1 MRPLLVRICCLT
13 LLLIA
18 AAGHAQTLAPGAL
31 DAWKG
36 WVLKGQEFRN
46 CPLIAGR
53 AGNNANDFLCAWPG
67 TLALAAKAD
76 GAQFSQHWR
85 VDADGWVPLP
95 GNAEHWPQEV
105 TLDGQAAAVIDRNGP
120 AVWLTV
126 GGHELRG
133 RLIWSQRPQSLQ
145 VPVALGVVALSVDGK
160 PIIPV
165 QQDGNELSLGRST
178 AIAPAADSLELRV
191 FRRLSDGVPAQLTTV
206 IELHASGQVREETIG
221 PALPEGF
228 APVALDCDWPARLD
242 ADGRLRVR
250 VQPGS
255 DTLTLEARA
264 TAPLTQVT
272 ARLGTAPWPAQEI
285 WSYAADPRLRVSVA
299 SSALPVDPRQSNV
312 PPEWSALPAFAMGE
326 DGKLVVE
333 ERSRGTAGDESNR
346 LTLQR
351 EMWLDFAGDGW
362 FAHDRLQ
369 GKMLRDWR
377 LDVAAPFTLER
388 AHAVLSGGRAGDSL
402 QITRGAQASLSG
414 VEWRQAA
421 INVDAGLR
429 INDAGMQMP
438 ISGWQ
443 GSFDSIQTV
452 LHLPNGY
459 RLLGAP
465 GADRANGS
473 WIAAWTL
480 LDVFLAAVLI
490 LLAWRAFK
498 LIGGLAAIAYL
509 LLGYQE
515 PGAPL
520 WTLLLVCMLM
530 VLVRALPEG
539 RLATGVA
546 WLRNGALALLLLVA
560 LPFIAWQVRL
570 ALHPQLENVSIVDA
584 YAGNIAPAEQSTA
597 EYAEQAQVVN
607 MNAPAAMP
615 APATPPPPPEAKI
628 MMQRAS
634 KSALDSIVVS
644 GSRLPPRALVKVKE
658 PTIVQTGNGEPN
670 WQLGHRYE
678 LSWSGPVLAG
688 QDVRL
693 VIAPPWLVRPL
704 RVVLAGLLLLL
715 VGLALRPLQPQLRN
729 VLGKLRSAAPLALL
743 GLAALCAHTPAMAQ
757 TFPPDNLLNELRTRL
772 TEVPKCAPNCAAIA
786 NAQVSA
792 RGSEV
797 TVALDVQVAASS
809 AVPLPFDATTLTLR
823 SLRVDGVVQDALA
836 RDASTLRTALTR
848 GVHRVELVF
857 DASGDKV
864 ALAFA
869 LRPMRAHFVGEGWGV
884 AGLADGRLQTE
895 TLTLTRA
902 RSSAENA
909 AETSAHVDAQRFAPF
924 VRVHRTLLLDT
935 EWSVETRVK
944 RIAPAGGGFTV
955 AIPLLEGEHVTSS
968 GFKIDNG
975 TVNVALA
982 DGEDEASWTSTF
994 DKRESLKLIAPAL
1007 DAHAEVWQVVAGLKW
1022 HVDYSGV
1029 PRVAPLDAQA
1039 GEAMAFEF
1047 DPLPGET
1054 LALAISQ
1061 PEAMQGATRAV
1072 DSVGLTQEVG
1082 QRASTTT
1089 LVLTL
1094 RASQGGEQ
1102 AISLPKDA
1110 ELLGLSRDGAPLNL
1124 RPQDGKLSLPLLP
1137 GSHRFE
1143 IRFRD
1148 NQTLGTRIATPAI
1161 ALGLPAANID
1171 LTMSLPRDRWL
1182 LATSGPATG
1191 PAVLY
1196 WSELAVMLLIAVA
1209 LSRLPNSPLKLW
1221 QWLLLGIG
1229 FSTYSWLALIVVIAW
1244 LFALR
1249 WRARAAMPK
1258 GEAIFNLMQIGMVF
1272 FTLIAVLF
1280 LFDSI
1285 RHGLLGAPDMH
1296 VVGYKSSQY
1305 QLGWFADRSHDAL
1318 PLAQAFSLPLWCY
1331 QVAMLVWALWLA
1343 SALVRWMRE
1352 GFAAWTRGGYWRS
1365 TPRALVELPK
1375 AQAPPPPPA

>member
-1 MRPLLVRICCLT
+1 MRSLTVRLSC
-13 LLLIA
+13 LLLLLFA
-18 AAGHAQTLAPGAL
+18 AVSQAQTSTPGAL
-31 DAWKG
+31 EAWRG
-36 WVLKGQEFRN
+36 WVLKGQEFRA

-53 AGNNANDFLCAWPG
+53 AGNAADDFLCAWPG
-67 TLALAAKAD
+67 TLTIAAKSD

-120 AVWLTV
+120 AVWLTA

-145 VPVALGVVALSVDGK
+145 VPIALGVVALSVDGK

-178 AIAPAADSLELRV
+178 AVAPAADSLELRV
-191 FRRLSDGVPAQLTTV
+191 FRRLRDGVPAQLTTM

-228 APVALDCDWPARLD
+228 APIALDGEWPARLD

-255 DTLTLEARA
+255 STLRLEARA
-264 TAPLTQVT
+264 TKPLTQVT
-272 ARLGTAPWPAQEI
+272 ARLGTSPWPTQEI

-299 SSALPVDPRQSNV
+299 SSALPVDPRQSSV

-326 DGKLVVE
+326 NARLEVE

-351 EMWLDFAGDGW
+351 EMWLDFSGDGW

-369 GKMLRDWR
+369 GTMLRDWR

-388 AHAVLSGGRAGDSL
+388 AHAVLAGGRAGDSL
-402 QITRGAQASLSG
+402 QITRGAQAGLSG
-414 VEWRQAA
+414 VEWRRAA

-443 GSFDSIQTV
+443 GSFDSIRTV

-465 GADRANGS
+465 GADRAQGS

-480 LDVFLAAVLI
+480 LDVFLAAILI

-498 LIGGLAAIAYL
+498 LIGGFAAIAYL

-520 WTLLLVCMLM
+520 WTLLLVCTLV

-570 ALHPQLENVSIVDA
+570 ALHPQLENVSIFDA
-584 YAGNIAPAEQSTA
+584 YSGNIPSTEA
-597 EYAEQAQVVN
+597 DMEEYAAQGQ
-607 MNAPAAMP
+607 MNDAPAPAAMP
-615 APATPPPPPEAKI
+615 APAAPPPPQAKD
-628 MMQRAS
+628 MVNRAARS
-634 KSALDSIVVS
+634 TLESITVS
-644 GSRLPPRALVKVKE
+644 GTRMPPRDLSKVKE

-670 WQLGHRYE
+670 WQLGHRYD

-715 VGLALRPLQPQLRN
+715 IGLALRPLQPQLRN
-729 VLGKLRSAAPLALL
+729 VFGKLRSAAPLALL

-757 TFPPDNLLNELRTRL
+757 TFPPDTLLNELRTRL

-786 NAQVSA
+786 NAQINA

-797 TVALDVQVAASS
+797 TVALDVQIAAPS

-836 RDASTLRTALTR
+836 RDAGTLRTALTR

-857 DASGDKV
+857 EASGDKV

-869 LRPMRAHFVGEGWGV
+869 LRPMRAQFSGESWEV

-902 RSSAENA
+902 RSSAESA

-935 EWSVETRVK
+935 DWSVETRVE
-944 RIAPAGGGFTV
+944 RIAPDEGGFTV

-968 GFKIDNG
+968 GFKVDNG

-1148 NQTLGTRIATPAI
+1148 NQALGTRIATPAI

-1196 WSELAVMLLIAVA
+1196 WSELAVMLLIALA

-1229 FSTYSWLALIVVIAW
+1229 FSTYSWLALVIVVAW

-1249 WRARAAMPK
+1249 WRARGAMPK

-1296 VVGYKSSQY
+1296 VAGYKSSQY

-1352 GFAAWTRGGYWRS
+1352 GFAAWTQGGYWRS
-1365 TPRALVELPK
+1365 TPRAVVDLPK
-1375 AQAPPPPPA
+1375 AEAPPPPPA